1 MKTIRFNQLLIT
13 LLLIG
18 GNSLNGLAQDVH
30 FSQMPYSPLT
40 LNPALAGANSPLQ
53 AIVNYRTQW
62 RSVASPYKTIAAS
75 VDGRINENKR
85 GKHGHIAYGLNFFN
99 DQAGDARVATT
110 NVNVS
115 LGYHII
121 LDRTSTLG
129 AAVYGGFGQR
139 SINSAAGKWGS
150 QYNGMAYD
158 ATLSSGE
165 TFATSQFSYADV
177 GAGLVYTYK
186 EGDRYMTSNDQ
197 KSFNYGFAIYH
208 LNKPK
213 YSFLGAGAEEEL
225 YMRWSIF
232 ANGNIGL
239 GNSRWSIMPGV
250 YYQRQ
255 KSAQELLIGTY
266 FKCRL
271 SEASR
276 VTGMNKSSF
285 LSLGLF
291 YRNKDAM
298 VAKAMLEWSDYS
310 IGFAYD
316 VNISSLTQVSNA
328 RGGVELF
335 LRYNM
340 TGGYGRS
347 RSRI

>member
-1 MKTIRFNQLLIT
+1 MKTIHVNRLLIT
-13 LLLIG
+13 LLFGSCALY
-18 GNSLNGLAQDVH
+18 SQAQDVH

-99 DQAGDARVATT
+99 DQAGDARVSTT
-110 NVNVS
+110 NVNLSV
-115 LGYHII
+115 GYHII
-121 LDRTSTLG
+121 LDKTSTLG
-129 AAVYGGFGQR
+129 AAIYGGFGQR
-139 SINSAAGKWGS
+139 GINAAAGKWGS

-158 ATLSSGE
+158 PTLSSGE
-165 TFATSQFSYADV
+165 TFATSQFSYADF

-186 EGDRYMTSNDQ
+186 EGDRYMTANDQ

-213 YSFLGAGAEEEL
+213 YSFLGAGDDEEL

-239 GNSRWSIMPGV
+239 GNSRWSIVPGV

-255 KSAQELLIGTY
+255 KSAQELLVGTY

-276 VTGMNKSSF
+276 ATGFNKSSF

-291 YRNKDAM
+291 YRNKDAL
-298 VAKAMLEWSDYS
+298 VAKAMFEWADYS
-310 IGFAYD
+310 VGFAYD
-316 VNISSLTQVSNA
+316 VNTSSLTEVSNA
-328 RGGVELF
+328 RGGVEFF

-340 TGGYGRS
+340 TGGFGGS

>member
-1 MKTIRFNQLLIT
+1 MKTTIIQPVIALALVFAGT
-13 LLLIG
+13 PVKG
-18 GNSLNGLAQDVH
+18 FAQDVH

-40 LNPALAGANSPLQ
+40 LNPALAGANSSLQ

-62 RSVASPYKTIAAS
+62 RAVASPYKTMAAS
-75 VDGRINENKR
+75 VDGRINDNKR
-85 GKHGHIAYGLNFFN
+85 GKKGNLAYGVNFFN
-99 DQAGDARVATT
+99 DQAGEARVATT
-110 NVNVS
+110 NVNVT

-139 SINSAAGKWGS
+139 SIDPAAGRWGS
-150 QYNGMAYD
+150 QYNGMNYD
-158 ATLSSGE
+158 ASIASGE
-165 TFATSQFSYADV
+165 TFTTDRFAYGDV
-177 GAGLVYTYK
+177 GAGIVYTYK
-186 EGDRYMTSNDQ
+186 EGESYMTGNDM
-197 KSFNYGFAIYH
+197 KSFNYGFAVYH
-208 LNKPK
+208 LNKPR
-213 YSFLGAGAEEEL
+213 YSFLGADQEEL
-225 YMRWSIF
+225 FMRWSVF

-255 KSAQELLIGTY
+255 KTAQELLVGTY

-276 VTGMNKSSF
+276 YTGRNKASY
-285 LSLGLF
+285 LSLGAF

-298 VAKAMLEWSDYS
+298 VLKGMLEWSEYS
-310 IGFAYD
+310 LGVAYD
-316 VNISSLTQVSNA
+316 VNVSSLTQVSRA

-340 TGGYGRS
+340 SGTFGTA